1 MKDQPLS
8 IEIKNGRL
16 EMSIGVDCLLAAI
29 EYGLEMRAEEFE
41 VTDKSKWLGE
51 IVNALHI
58 EEEEKELGFKHVFQ
72 TKVTNKTTG
81 TRIRSP
87 LKLFSKDQTFI
98 DNDAQQLLDILA
110 EYYDIPIKK

>member
-58 EEEEKELGFKHVFQ
+58 EEEDGSTVIHRAIDTAALQAIENGAEG
-72 TKVTNKTTG
+72 
-81 TRIRSP
+81 IE
-87 LKLFSKDQTFI
+87 FI
-98 DNDAQQLLDILA
+98 D
-110 EYYDIPIKK
+110 

>member
-16 EMSIGVDCLLAAI
+16 EMSIGVDCLLAEI

-58 EEEEKELGFKHVFQ
+58 EEEDGSTVIHRAIDTAALQAIENGAEG
-72 TKVTNKTTG
+72 
-81 TRIRSP
+81 IE
-87 LKLFSKDQTFI
+87 FI
-98 DNDAQQLLDILA
+98 D
-110 EYYDIPIKK
+110 